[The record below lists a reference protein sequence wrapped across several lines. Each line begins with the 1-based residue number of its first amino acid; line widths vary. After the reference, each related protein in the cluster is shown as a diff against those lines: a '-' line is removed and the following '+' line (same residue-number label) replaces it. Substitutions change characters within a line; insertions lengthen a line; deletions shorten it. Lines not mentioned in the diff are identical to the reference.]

1 MKHSW
6 DKENWDKK
14 DDLYYKKEIQD
25 YNSPNV
31 GKKPKDKEGLE
42 SVYITMGESRTHI
55 SSKMRRGS
63 SLYRPRYGRWT
74 SHWDQPGWRP
84 LCSRDWDWFLL

>member
-63 SLYRPRYGRWT
+63 SLYRPR
-74 SHWDQPGWRP
+74 
-84 LCSRDWDWFLL
+84 